1 MDFVDEN
8 RAATPC
14 GPSLALISTAKIL
27 TAIKKRQTIDRKKT
41 NAVRLVDGPG
51 DELPGLI
58 IDDFAGRWLAQ
69 TSSEAKPS
77 LDRELGYH
85 SLYWKPL
92 VKNAIASPQYLAGE
106 SISGPFA
113 ILEAGLAFEIDFHAG
128 ISPGIFLD
136 QRLNREKLRRVARA
150 KRILNTFSYT
160 CVFGVAAAAGGAS
173 TTNVDLSRRHLD
185 WGKRNYHL
193 NKINVENHEFLVGDV
208 FDWLKRFRKRGRKFD
223 LVILDPPTFSRDRK
237 SNVFRVQD
245 DYGRLVELASEC
257 LDREGVILCC
267 TNFRELSSQA
277 FLSLLKTGI
286 RHPCK
291 ASNGLMPP
299 DFTGERY
306 LKSIWLQF

>member
-1 MDFVDEN
+1 LKFLVLP
-8 RAATPC
+8 TP
-14 GPSLALISTAKIL
+14 KIL
-27 TAIKKRQTIDRKKT
+27 AAIEKRRTIDRKKT

-69 TSSEAKPS
+69 TFSETNPS
-77 LDRELGYH
+77 LGGDLGFH

-92 VKNAIASPQYLAGE
+92 VKNASAAPQYLAGE
-106 SISGPFA
+106 SITGPFA
-113 ILEAGLAFEIDFHAG
+113 ILESGMAFEIDFHAG

-136 QRLNREKLRRVARA
+136 QRINREKLRLIAGG
-150 KRILNTFSYT
+150 KKILNTFSYT
-160 CVFGVAAAAGGAS
+160 CAFGVAAAVGGAS
-173 TTNVDLSRRHLD
+173 TTNVDLSRRYLD
-185 WGKRNYHL
+185 WGKRNYQL
-193 NKINVENHEFLVGDV
+193 NQISAENHEFLVGDV
-208 FDWLKRFRKRGRKFD
+208 FDWLRRVRKQGRKFD

-237 SNVFRVQD
+237 SHVFRVQH
-245 DYGRLVELASEC
+245 DYGRLVQLASEC
-257 LDREGVILCC
+257 LGREGVILCC
-267 TNFRELSSQA
+267 TNFRRVSSEA

-286 RHPCK
+286 RRPCK

>member
-1 MDFVDEN
+1 MKFLVLP
-8 RAATPC
+8 TP
-14 GPSLALISTAKIL
+14 KIL
-27 TAIKKRQTIDRKKT
+27 AAIEKRRTIDRKKT

-69 TSSEAKPS
+69 TFSETNPS
-77 LDRELGYH
+77 LGGDLGFH

-92 VKNAIASPQYLAGE
+92 VKNASAAPQYLAGE
-106 SISGPFA
+106 SITGPFV
-113 ILEAGLAFEIDFHAG
+113 ILESGMAFEIDFHAG

-136 QRLNREKLRRVARA
+136 QRINREKLRLIAGG
-150 KRILNTFSYT
+150 KKILNTFSYT
-160 CVFGVAAAAGGAS
+160 CAFGVAAAVGGAS
-173 TTNVDLSRRHLD
+173 TTNVDLSRRYLD
-185 WGKRNYHL
+185 WGKRNYQL
-193 NKINVENHEFLVGDV
+193 NKISAENHEFLVGDV
-208 FDWLKRFRKRGRKFD
+208 FDWLRRVRKQGRKFD

-237 SNVFRVQD
+237 SHVFRVQH
-245 DYGRLVELASEC
+245 DYGRLVQLASEC
-257 LDREGVILCC
+257 LGREGVILCC
-267 TNFRELSSQA
+267 TNFRRVSSEA

-286 RHPCK
+286 RRPCK